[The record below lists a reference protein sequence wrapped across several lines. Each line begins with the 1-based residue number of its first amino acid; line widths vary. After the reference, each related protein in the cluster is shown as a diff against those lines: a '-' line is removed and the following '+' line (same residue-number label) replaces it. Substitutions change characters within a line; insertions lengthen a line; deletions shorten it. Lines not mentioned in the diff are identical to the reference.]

1 MIYQSGVFLTPTIS
15 RTGPTNATG
24 AAQTACAES
33 AQRLGW
39 RIQNL
44 GTVPLF
50 VKYGSSASSTDFDL
64 VLSAGTVA
72 DNGTG
77 ATKEEVNGAVYTGIV
92 TVFAAAVGGRWCAT
106 SWLKD

>member
-1 MIYQSGVFLTPTIS
+1 MLFQSGVFLTPTVLGS
-15 RTGPTNATG
+15 NPTNATG

-50 VKYGSSASSTDFDL
+50 VKYGPGASAANFDL
-64 VLSAGTVA
+64 ILSAGTAV

-77 ATKEEVNGAVYTGIV
+77 AAKEELNGADYTGIV
-92 TVFAAAVGGRWCAT
+92 TVFGAAVGGRWCST
-106 SWLKD
+106 SWLKS